1 MIITLFSII
10 VSLIYIVAS
19 LIIGSPYTAMIPVFF
34 WSVALSNAELL
45 LLTAP
50 VSLPLFF
57 LSIPAFIWITSKW
70 VGLVASAS
78 KDEKMKKD
86 YDKFIKK
93 FYPLELLKVFTP
105 LYDALAYVFEQAKNT
120 LSNYVDLYKTI
131 WNQGIAILKL
141 IVTLGGAVDEKTI
154 PPLPGKLI
162 TKEMLKNGRFWKN
175 EGFNEIYFSEDIT
188 KVPEEF
194 VKSFKNDKEYNKF
207 RKNSGLKEDEE
218 LSEVITITKNKKK

>member
-34 WSVALSNAELL
+34 WSVALSNAELF

-50 VSLPLFF
+50 ISVPLFF
-57 LSIPAFIWITSKW
+57 LSIPALIWVTSKW

-105 LYDALAYVFEQAKNT
+105 LYDALVYVFEQAKNT
-120 LSNYVDLYKTI
+120 LSNYIDLYKMI
-131 WNQGIAILKL
+131 WNKGIAILTL
-141 IVTLGGAVDEKTI
+141 IVTLGGAVDESLA

-162 TKEMLKNGRFWKN
+162 TKEMLESGRFWMK
-175 EGFNEIYFSEDIT
+175 EGVDEIYFSEDIT
-188 KVPEEF
+188 KIPEQF
-194 VKSFKNDKEYNKF
+194 VVSFKNEKEYNKF
-207 RKNSGLKEDEE
+207 RETYRLKTDEK
-218 LSEVITITKNKKK
+218 LSEVLLF

>member
-86 YDKFIKK
+86 YDKFVKELNIMTIIGQ
-93 FYPLELLKVFTP
+93 FFGPLGDVFV
-105 LYDALAYVFEQAKNT
+105 YIFEQTKNT
-120 LSNYVDLYKTI
+120 ISNYIDLCKMI
-131 WNQGIAILKL
+131 WNKNISILKL
-141 IVTLGGAVDEKTI
+141 IVTLGGSVDEKSI

-162 TKEMLKNGRFWKN
+162 TKEMLKSGRFWKK
-175 EGFNEIYFSEDIT
+175 EGVDEIYFSEDIT
-188 KVPEEF
+188 KVPGEF
-194 VKSFKNDKEYNKF
+194 VKSFKNEKEYNDF
-207 RKNSGLKEDEE
+207 RRTYGLEEDEE
-218 LSEVITITKNKKK
+218 LSEVIIVTKKK